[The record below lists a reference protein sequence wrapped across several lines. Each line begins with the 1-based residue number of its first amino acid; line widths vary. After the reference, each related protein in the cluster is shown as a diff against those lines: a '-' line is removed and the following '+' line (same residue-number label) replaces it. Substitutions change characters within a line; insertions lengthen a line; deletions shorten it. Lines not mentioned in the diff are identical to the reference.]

1 MNDFLT
7 LLLVFVEL
15 NVQNLPVTYTDT
27 GMAALM
33 AMVAIVTTKVLHL
46 TLMVDSDFINIT
58 PYLSHHIWSRVRD
71 GTAVHFPTDGCQQIV
86 GSLGLH
92 SCGAK

>member
-33 AMVAIVTTKVLHL
+33 ALVAIVTTKVLHL

-58 PYLSHHIWSRVRD
+58 PYLELCALSRVR
-71 GTAVHFPTDGCQQIV
+71 FSNERFLKIIKPR
-86 GSLGLH
+86 GLT
-92 SCGAK
+92 

>member
-33 AMVAIVTTKVLHL
+33 ALVAIVTTKVLHL

-58 PYLSHHIWSRVRD
+58 PYLE
-71 GTAVHFPTDGCQQIV
+71 
-86 GSLGLH
+86 
-92 SCGAK
+92 SCALVVCALAMNDFLK

>member
-33 AMVAIVTTKVLHL
+33 ALVAIVTTKVLHL

-58 PYLSHHIWSRVRD
+58 PYLSHHIWSRVR
-71 GTAVHFPTDGCQQIV
+71 TKIWRFREKTL
-86 GSLGLH
+86 SLHHQFCLTLNFQL
-92 SCGAK
+92 

>member
-46 TLMVDSDFINIT
+46 TLMVDSDFINRKESNIT
-58 PYLSHHIWSRVRD
+58 PYLE
-71 GTAVHFPTDGCQQIV
+71 
-86 GSLGLH
+86 
-92 SCGAK
+92 SCTLCT